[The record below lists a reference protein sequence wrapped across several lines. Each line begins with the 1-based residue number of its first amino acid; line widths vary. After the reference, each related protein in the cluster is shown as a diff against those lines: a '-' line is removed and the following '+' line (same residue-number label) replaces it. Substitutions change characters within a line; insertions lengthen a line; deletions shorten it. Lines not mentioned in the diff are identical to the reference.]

1 MFDVGVPAGDAP
13 HRFEKLLGS
22 RVLADIACG
31 SRLERAGYVDVV
43 VVHAENQDARLRIRD
58 LQACDHFYSAEAG
71 QIQIENDEGR
81 PLFSERIQGLSPVGR
96 FTNLDGRFGGE
107 QSPQPGSDDRV
118 IVDDQ
123 YFHGSA
129 TANDRVR
136 GLCAGAHGRV
146 AVTWKPFSDRFEKVS
161 RPPTALTRS
170 PTPHKPPPNP
180 LGSRL
185 LL

>member
-1 MFDVGVPAGDAP
+1 MLRTRMRASGSAIFKRAITSIPPRPG
-13 HRFEKLLGS
+13 RFKS
-22 RVLADIACG
+22 RMT
-31 SRLERAGYVDVV
+31 RL
-43 VVHAENQDARLRIRD
+43 
-58 LQACDHFYSAEAG
+58 
-71 QIQIENDEGR
+71 
-81 PLFSERIQGLSPVGR
+81 GR
-96 FTNLDGRFGGE
+96 FTNLDARFGGE

-146 AVTWKPFSDRFEKVS
+146 AVTWKPFSGWFEKVS

-170 PTPHKPPPNP
+170 RTPIRP
-180 LGSRL
+180 
-185 LL
+185 